1 MDTEVIQTDPQA
13 GYAEACGKAVEV
25 LMRGGLVS
33 FPTETVYGVA
43 ARADHAEAVGRLR
56 RIKSRG
62 PGKAFTVHIGSPD
75 AADGF
80 APDLPSLAKRFILKA
95 WPGPLTLVVGVED
108 PATAPAMA
116 GLNGSAAATA
126 YFEKAVGL
134 RCPDDPVAGA
144 VLRAVQAPVVAASA
158 NLAGSPPPFAGEDVL
173 EGLDG
178 KIDLLIDNGRTKYT
192 KPSTIVRVTGRS
204 YELVREG
211 VYDAGIV
218 RRLSTLRILFVCT
231 GNTCRSPMAAG
242 LARKMIAQRRQC
254 EVSKLADL
262 CVLVESAG
270 TFGGGGGVSPHA
282 STVMSRRGI
291 DLADHVSSALSEERI
306 RQADFIFTMTE
317 AHLGAVSR
325 LVPSAGNRAALL
337 LEGRDVADPIGGSE
351 EDYERCA
358 QLIEKGVSARI
369 QEVNP

>member
-13 GYAEACGKAVEV
+13 GYAEACGKAVDV
-25 LMRGGLVS
+25 LMSGGLVS

-43 ARADHAEAVGRLR
+43 ARADNAEAINRLR

-75 AADGF
+75 AAASF
-80 APDLPSLAKRFILKA
+80 APDLSALAKRFILKA
-95 WPGPLTLVVGVED
+95 WPGPLTLVVGVEN
-108 PATAPAMA
+108 PAAAPAMS

-126 YFEKAVGL
+126 YFEKSVGL

-144 VLRAVQAPVVAASA
+144 VLRAVHAPVVAASA
-158 NLAGSPPPFAGEDVL
+158 NLAGNAPPYTAEGVL
-173 EGLDG
+173 AGLDG
-178 KIDLLIDNGRTKYT
+178 KIDLLIDSGRTKYT

-218 RRLSTLRILFVCT
+218 QRLSTLRIVFVCT

-242 LARKMIAQRRQC
+242 LARRLIAERRQC
-254 EVSKLADL
+254 TVSGLGDL
-262 CVLVESAG
+262 GVLVESCG
-270 TFGGGGGVSPHA
+270 TFGGGGGVSAHA
-282 STVMSRRGI
+282 AKVMASRGI
-291 DLADHVSSALSEERI
+291 DLTDHVSSALSEERI
-306 RQADFIFTMTE
+306 QQADFVFVMTE

-325 LVPSAGNRAALL
+325 LVPSARERVALL
-337 LEGRDVADPIGGSE
+337 LEGRDVADPIGGE
-351 EDYERCA
+351 EEAYERCA
-358 QLIEKGVSARI
+358 QLIEQGVRARI
-369 QEVNP
+369 EELAI